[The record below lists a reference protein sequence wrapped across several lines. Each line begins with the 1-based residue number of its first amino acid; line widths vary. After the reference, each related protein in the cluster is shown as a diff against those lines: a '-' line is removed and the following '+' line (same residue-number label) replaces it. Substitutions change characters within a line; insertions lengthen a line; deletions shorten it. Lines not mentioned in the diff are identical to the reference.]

1 MNIIKE
7 SKTNTREKCTFQ
19 SKTGSNQKT
28 NAKHR
33 DKKRKYYREKKTQE
47 GKGTDIETR
56 QRGKPSGC

>member
-47 GKGTDIETR
+47 GKGTDREGNR
-56 QRGKPSGC
+56 QGAKDTT